1 MSVKIDRVI
10 KAIEE
15 AKSKAKPRRFVQSY
29 EMVVKLRDI
38 DVKQSENR
46 FVELVVLP
54 YPPPDK
60 LSTVAVIAEGDLM
73 LRAKEAGADVVL
85 SRADLEKIAASK
97 KEAKKL
103 AKKYDVF
110 LAQADL
116 MPLVGR
122 LLGRYLGPRA
132 KMPQPI
138 LPSADLA
145 AAIDRAKRSVRI
157 KLRDQPQ
164 IACKIGSEIQNPKE
178 VAENAATVLSFLLNR
193 FKPYNIEKVYLKLSM
208 GPPVEVAVI

>member
-1 MSVKIDRVI
+1 MSVKIDALV
-10 KAIEE
+10 KSVEE

-29 EMVVKLRDI
+29 EIIVKLRDV

-46 FVELVVLP
+46 FVELITLP
-54 YPPPDK
+54 HPPPNK

-73 LRAKEAGADVVL
+73 LRAKEAGADIVL

-138 LPSADLA
+138 LPGTDLA
-145 AAIDRAKRSVRI
+145 AAIDRAKKSVRI

-164 IACKIGSEIQNPKE
+164 IACRIGSEIQSPKE
-178 VAENAATVLSFLLNR
+178 VAENAAAVLTFLLSR
-193 FKPYNIEKVYLKLSM
+193 FRPYNIEKVYLKLTM
-208 GPPVEVAVI
+208 GPPVEVAVV

>member
-1 MSVKIDRVI
+1 MSVKVDRLVR
-10 KAIEE
+10 AIEE
-15 AKSKAKPRRFVQSY
+15 AKSKAKSRRFTQSY
-29 EMVVKLRDI
+29 EMIVKLRDV
-38 DVKQSENR
+38 DVKKSENR
-46 FVELVVLP
+46 FVELIVLP
-54 YPPPDK
+54 YPPPNK
-60 LSTVAVIAEGDLM
+60 SSSVAVIAEGDL
-73 LRAKEAGADVVL
+73 LLKAREAGADIVL

-103 AKKYDVF
+103 AREYDVF

-138 LPSADLA
+138 LPGTDLVSA
-145 AAIDRAKRSVRI
+145 IGRAKGSVRI

-164 IACKIGSEIQNPKE
+164 IACRIGSEAQNSKE
-178 VAENAATVLSFLLNR
+178 VAENATAVLNFLLNR
-193 FKPYNIEKVYLKLSM
+193 FKPHNIERVYVKLTM
-208 GPPVEVAVI
+208 GLPVEVTVL